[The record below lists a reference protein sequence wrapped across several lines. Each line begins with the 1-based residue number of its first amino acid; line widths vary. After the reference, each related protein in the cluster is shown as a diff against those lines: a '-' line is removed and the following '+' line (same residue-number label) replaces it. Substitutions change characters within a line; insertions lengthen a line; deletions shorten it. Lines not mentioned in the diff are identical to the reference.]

1 MSSKGNS
8 VTLSGLLNALDG
20 VTAGEGR
27 FVTTYFNPWEGL
39 NGCDGGWEPQP
50 PWLGP
55 ARRYK
60 TQL

>member
-1 MSSKGNS
+1 MKY
-8 VTLSGLLNALDG
+8 VVDCQTTTLRG
-20 VTAGEGR
+20 VD
-27 FVTTYFNPWEGL
+27 VTTYFNPWEGL